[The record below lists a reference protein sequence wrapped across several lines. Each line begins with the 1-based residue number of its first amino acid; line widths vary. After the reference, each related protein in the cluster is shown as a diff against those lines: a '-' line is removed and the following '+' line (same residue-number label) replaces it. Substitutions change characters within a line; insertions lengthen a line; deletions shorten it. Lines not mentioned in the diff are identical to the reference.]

1 MFHLFGVIISSFS
14 LIEMLPLLGDSYQH
28 LVLISPLMFIFLPAH
43 LIFIKSR
50 TDVKVKTFLPTSIV
64 YGVD

>member
-1 MFHLFGVIISSFS
+1 
-14 LIEMLPLLGDSYQH
+14 MLPLLGDSYQH